1 MRVTINVLSFISV
14 FTKGSKDMHFCD
26 FDPVLSWSLKCTSV
40 RKKNGRSAHFI
51 PNSIFFPKMSKTCL
65 EQKICMML
73 TFRTIQIILP
83 VDQLDFIVS

>member
-26 FDPVLSWSLKCTSV
+26 FDPVSSWSLKCTSV

-51 PNSIFFPKMSKTCL
+51 PN
-65 EQKICMML
+65 
-73 TFRTIQIILP
+73 
-83 VDQLDFIVS
+83 

>member
-1 MRVTINVLSFISV
+1 MVLITGPENDFKYFEMRVTINVLSFISV

-51 PNSIFFPKMSKTCL
+51 PN
-65 EQKICMML
+65 
-73 TFRTIQIILP
+73 
-83 VDQLDFIVS
+83 